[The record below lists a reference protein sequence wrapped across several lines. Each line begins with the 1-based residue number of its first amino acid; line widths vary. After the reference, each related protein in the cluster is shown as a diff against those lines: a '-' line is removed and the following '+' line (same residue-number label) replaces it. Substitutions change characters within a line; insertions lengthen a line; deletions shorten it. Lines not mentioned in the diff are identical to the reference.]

1 MRPYLLV
8 AALLLIVPVAAII
21 AEADDSEARAY
32 YTVYFHIQGGGS
44 QAVTYTTQAHP
55 PDVEGVLFWTMTE
68 PDTHEGI
75 TVVHAS
81 DVWNQHRHYGHDL
94 DLYPV
99 MGAFILVDD
108 AGVGPMDWRTIGIAS
123 ALGAVLGAILVL
135 IVGVWRGY
143 IAPFKSRQA

>member
-1 MRPYLLV
+1 MNPYVVLGIM
-8 AALLLIVPVAAII
+8 LLISPLAAII
-21 AEADDSEARAY
+21 AEGEDSEAKAY

-68 PDTHEGI
+68 PETHEGI
-75 TVVHAS
+75 TVVRAS
-81 DVWNQHRHYGHDL
+81 DVWNQHHEYGHDL

-99 MGAFILVDD
+99 TGAFILVDD
-108 AGVGPMDWRTIGIAS
+108 TGVGPMDWRTIGIAS
-123 ALGAVLGAILVL
+123 ALGAVLGALLVL